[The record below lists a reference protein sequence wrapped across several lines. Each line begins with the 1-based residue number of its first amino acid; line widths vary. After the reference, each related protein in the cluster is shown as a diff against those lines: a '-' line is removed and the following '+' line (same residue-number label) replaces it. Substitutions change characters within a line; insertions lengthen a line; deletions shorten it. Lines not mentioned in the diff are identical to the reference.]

1 MVHNVSVRI
10 LEGGVLVVC
19 PYIASQFDADSAFTV
34 SAVPTTPVERPVLF
48 NSTVHRRTAAVTLLG
63 VVDFTE

>member
-1 MVHNVSVRI
+1 M

-19 PYIASQFDADSAFTV
+19 HYIASQFDADSAFTV
-34 SAVPTTPVERPVLF
+34 LRRPHDAVERPVLF